1 MMQWIVCGYNLSTRL
16 KINHPKR
23 TKTTDTAKNFIL
35 QLDDDISD
43 MMVTSHVLNC
53 KLAPK
58 APVSRL
64 KNNNQVYRQPE
75 TAI

>member
-1 MMQWIVCGYNLSTRL
+1 MQWIVYGYNLSTRL
-16 KINHPKR
+16 KRNHPKR
-23 TKTTDTAKNFIL
+23 TKTTDTAKIIIL

-43 MMVTSHVLNC
+43 MMVTANVLNC

-64 KNNNQVYRQPE
+64 KNNDQVYHQPE